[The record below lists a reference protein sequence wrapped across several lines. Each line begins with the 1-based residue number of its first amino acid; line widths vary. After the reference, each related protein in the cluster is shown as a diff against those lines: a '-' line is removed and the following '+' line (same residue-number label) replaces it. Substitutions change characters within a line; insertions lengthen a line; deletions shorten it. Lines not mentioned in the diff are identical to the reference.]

1 MPGVRV
7 RVAGLAVTPLGRPV
21 MAMVTGAVRP
31 LDGVALTL
39 TAVPAPPAVR
49 LNVAGVRVSVK
60 FGGGATVSVSEAAC
74 VRLPEVPVKLTV
86 DVAAAALED
95 AVSVVL

>member
-7 RVAGLAVTPLGRPV
+7 SVAGFAVTPLGKPV
-21 MAMVTGAVRP
+21 IATVTGVVSP
-31 LDGVALTL
+31 FVGLALTL
-39 TAVPAPPAVR
+39 TAVPVPPAVR
-49 LNVAGVRVSVK
+49 LNVAGDRLSVK
-60 FGGGATVSVSEAAC
+60 FGGGATVSVSGAEC

-86 DVAAAALED
+86 DVAAAALDD